1 MYKIFIIWDTF
12 IREAIARMTSELD
25 ANREG
30 TPEVEIIK
38 EVAGNRQRQ
47 EAAWYD
53 LNRKRCG
60 GMCGR
65 TIKQILR

>member
-1 MYKIFIIWDTF
+1 MM
-12 IREAIARMTSELD
+12 AELD
-25 ANREG
+25 REG
-30 TPEVEIIK
+30 TPGTLDVEIIQ

-47 EAAWYD
+47 EAACAWYD

-65 TIKQILR
+65 TITQILR

>member
-1 MYKIFIIWDTF
+1 M
-12 IREAIARMTSELD
+12 MGELD

-30 TPEVEIIK
+30 TPGGTLDVEIIQ

-65 TIKQILR
+65 TIKQFLR

>member
-1 MYKIFIIWDTF
+1 M
-12 IREAIARMTSELD
+12 MSELD

-30 TPEVEIIK
+30 TPEVEIIQ

-65 TIKQILR
+65 TITQILR

>member
-1 MYKIFIIWDTF
+1 
-12 IREAIARMTSELD
+12 MTSELD

-47 EAAWYD
+47 D

-65 TIKQILR
+65 TIKQFLR

>member
-1 MYKIFIIWDTF
+1 
-12 IREAIARMTSELD
+12 MTSELD

-38 EVAGNRQRQ
+38 EVVGNRQ

-65 TIKQILR
+65 TIKQFLR

>member
-1 MYKIFIIWDTF
+1 M
-12 IREAIARMTSELD
+12 MGELD

-30 TPEVEIIK
+30 TPGTLDVEIIQ
-38 EVAGNRQRQ
+38 EVAGNWQRQ

-65 TIKQILR
+65 TIKQFLR

>member
-1 MYKIFIIWDTF
+1 M
-12 IREAIARMTSELD
+12 MSELD
-25 ANREG
+25 REG
-30 TPEVEIIK
+30 TPGTLDVEIIQ

-47 EAAWYD
+47 D

-65 TIKQILR
+65 TIKQFLR